1 MCVKELIQTEHSLE
15 DINED
20 ITKKKRMPNFL
31 IIIVD
36 EQRFPPPYEDSSI
49 KEWRKKY
56 LKPQNFLISKGVNFN
71 NHYTASTACAQVEQ
85 LFIPGSILLHGV
97 TQTDG
102 GGDTVSALGVFWL
115 DPNTVPTLGDY
126 LRIADTIL

>member
-1 MCVKELIQTEHSLE
+1 MKELIQTEHSLE

-56 LKPQNFLISKGVNFN
+56 LKAQNFLISKGVNFN
-71 NHYTASTACAQVEQ
+71 NHYTASTACAPMKQ
-85 LFIPGSILLHGV
+85 LFIPGGILPSM
-97 TQTDG
+97 
-102 GGDTVSALGVFWL
+102 VSLRQMEEA
-115 DPNTVPTLGDY
+115 TL
-126 LRIADTIL
+126 LRARCVLA